1 MQLRKPELCGKE
13 AFELVTREPVSARQA
28 ACGAAAA
35 RATERARPVVRG
47 RRQAGRPR
55 PPVATVLEDKVGG
68 PSAGGPAGGRGR
80 ACTRRG
86 RGSGGNACAASA
98 ASAPGAARP
107 RVSGQARA
115 RATAPSTS
123 AAFSCSWPGGSTLF
137 SLRRPR
143 IPGVRGLV
151 HLAGRLRAVEPAPRP
166 APPPHSHAAG
176 RAAPRCSACAVPG
189 APGVGARRQAAGR
202 APARCLAL
210 NSPRLALCAC
220 GDAQAA

>member
-143 IPGVRGLV
+143 MPGVRGLV
-151 HLAGRLRAVEPAPRP
+151 HLAGRLRAVQPAPRP
-166 APPPHSHAAG
+166 APPPQSQVPLVG
-176 RAAPRCSACAVPG
+176 RLRAVK
-189 APGVGARRQAAGR
+189 
-202 APARCLAL
+202 PARSPARPASGRGGKQPATRLPAVWHTTVLAW
-210 NSPRLALCAC
+210 PRP
-220 GDAQAA
+220 